1 MYEVKRYP
9 YELDESYE
17 MRKLFVSKY
26 NPMTEEEFAESL
38 RLALIWVNFKFLHC
52 IYPIE
57 IMNEIQ
63 TILEKGRVKKMKIR
77 IKKKD
82 IKE

>member
-1 MYEVKRYP
+1 MIGKGKQEHDFNSKTRR
-9 YELDESYE
+9 
-17 MRKLFVSKY
+17 RKHPFDVQDDQC
-26 NPMTEEEFAESL
+26 T
-38 RLALIWVNFKFLHC
+38 VNFKFLHC

-57 IMNEIQ
+57 VMNEIQ